1 MCMLFLVCSVAVHG
15 PGLMP
20 SCADEAWELRGG
32 SWVLVE
38 DQRGGG
44 AGRSKKSTATPQKRG
59 IAKKIDV
66 FRAL

>member
-44 AGRSKKSTATPQKRG
+44 RAVKKKHGNPPKKGDCQK
-59 IAKKIDV
+59 D
-66 FRAL
+66 

>member
-38 DQRGGG
+38 DQRGG